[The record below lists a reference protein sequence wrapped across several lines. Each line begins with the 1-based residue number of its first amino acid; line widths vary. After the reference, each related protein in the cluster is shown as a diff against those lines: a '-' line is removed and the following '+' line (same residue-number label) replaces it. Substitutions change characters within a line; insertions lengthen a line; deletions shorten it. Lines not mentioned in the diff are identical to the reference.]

1 MTLQNS
7 HASED
12 AAVANPGSAYG
23 ASALGP
29 SAGGAS
35 AAAPAK
41 PGIQAGTQQEPQ
53 PSQPAQNGEA
63 KQKTTRNGDI
73 ESQSLE
79 DGEEADVKK
88 EQSGASKK
96 ALQGLGLPFDPVA
109 LTFRDIHYFVKNP
122 NQKSQELELLKAS
135 LRQYIAYDE
144 SWSDVTGSGVR

>member
-1 MTLQNS
+1 MTLQNG

-12 AAVANPGSAYG
+12 AAVSNPGSAYY

-35 AAAPAK
+35 AAAPAN
-41 PGIQAGTQQEPQ
+41 PGTQAQQESQ
-53 PSQPAQNGEA
+53 ASQPAQNGEA
-63 KQKTTRNGDI
+63 KQKPTRNGDI

-88 EQSGASKK
+88 DQSGASKK

-135 LRQYIAYDE
+135 LRHFPSHMIRA
-144 SWSDVTGSGVR
+144 SLM